1 MKAYCFILHY
11 EGLLATVKQ
20 SRNDNVMI
28 MVGAFINF

>member
-11 EGLLATVKQ
+11 EGLSATVKQ

-28 MVGAFINF
+28 TVSAFINF